1 MSKVISLNFFAI
13 IVLVALRITG
23 DSKALDRSDRN
34 DEMRSLSVSMV
45 CLGNICR
52 SPMAAAVLSNKGAA
66 IENLEI
72 RVSSSGTSGWH
83 IGQGPHPTS
92 QLVWEKAGYQHHHI
106 ASQFKTN
113 DYFVNDYLLV
123 MDSSNYENV
132 LALAPSEED
141 RSKVFYLRSFDP
153 ALSHIDPLSS
163 DYFKLEV
170 PDPYNQPEE
179 SYQRVLAMIELSV
192 DGFLESVTRGHG
204 A

>member
-1 MSKVISLNFFAI
+1 
-13 IVLVALRITG
+13 
-23 DSKALDRSDRN
+23 
-34 DEMRSLSVSMV
+34 
-45 CLGNICR
+45 
-52 SPMAAAVLSNKGAA
+52 MAAAVLSNKGAA

-132 LALAPSEED
+132 LALAPSQED

-153 ALSHIDPLSS
+153 ALHHIDPLSGE
-163 DYFKLEV
+163 YFKLEV
-170 PDPYNQPEE
+170 PDPYNQSEDA
-179 SYQRVLAMIELSV
+179 YRDVLAMIESAV
-192 DGFLESVTRGHG
+192 DGFISRVIQDHG